1 MDEKISLEAIALY
14 GDAYADKVLKE
25 FFASKEKITGQE
37 ILSLCNVQQV
47 NLFIVRELFKSWRE
61 ETKKL
66 KSAYFD
72 YENEEV
78 KESLENL
85 MRVLSQNISIDQAHF
100 APLLKKAVSQ
110 ALLAVFDPYDFFAM
124 ILAGKNNKLE
134 VAPFREEI
142 KYLKINKAPLERM
155 LQKLEE
161 RDVKEISGNEAF
173 AILDQILEE
182 VNFNPDDV
190 EEYLE
195 KFSAVVP
202 LDANKF
208 YVSKMQAPEFT
219 APSTTPKPAPTLPP
233 PPGQPLITPLVKEEA
248 PKAPEPPKSAPQPPK
263 PAPEA
268 RPQAPQPSL
277 NESIKQQPRTAVI
290 DNFQKIGK
298 IKDSLTI
305 NQKFMFTK
313 VLFHGDFELF
323 SRAIDQ
329 LDRYDNIKAAMRYIE
344 EEHATGWDH
353 DSEEFHEFMELVE
366 RRFL

>member
-14 GDAYADKVLKE
+14 GDAYADKVLKG
-25 FFASKEKITGQE
+25 FFSSKERITGSD

-47 NLFIVRELFKSWRE
+47 NLFIVRELFKSWKE
-61 ETKKL
+61 ETRKL
-66 KSAYFD
+66 KSSYFD

-78 KESLENL
+78 KEALENL
-85 MRVLSQNISIDQAHF
+85 MSTLSQNISIDQAHF

-110 ALLAVFDPYDFFAM
+110 TLLVVFDPYDFFAM
-124 ILAGKNNKLE
+124 TLTGKNNKLE

-142 KYLKINKAPLERM
+142 KYLKVNKAPLEGM
-155 LQKLEE
+155 LQKLEQKGVT
-161 RDVKEISGNEAF
+161 DISGNEAF

-182 VNFNPDDV
+182 VNFTPEDV

-202 LDANKF
+202 LDANRF
-208 YVSKMQAPEFT
+208 YVARTPVQEFT
-219 APSTTPKPAPTLPP
+219 PPPASTPKPTPP
-233 PPGQPLITPLVKEEA
+233 PTPAPQPLITTETKTTPRPPEPSKA
-248 PKAPEPPKSAPQPPK
+248 AAPPQPKATNQPKAQPQPT
-263 PAPEA
+263 
-268 RPQAPQPSL
+268 L
-277 NESIKQQPRTAVI
+277 NEAINRQPRSAVI
-290 DNFQKIGK
+290 DNFIKIDK
-298 IKDSLTI
+298 IRDSLTI

-323 SRAIDQ
+323 SRAIDH
-329 LDRYDNIKAAMRYIE
+329 LDRLENLKAALRYIE
-344 EEHATGWDH
+344 EEHAVGWDS